1 MLSPAYIRVMKYSI
15 LILFAVAMLGTAC
28 NNCIEG
34 TGSATDERRATADFS
49 SIEANT
55 TYEVLLHQLPAGESA
70 YVIVNAQEN
79 LLPVII
85 TEVSKNTLT
94 LSTDGCVKATSPII
108 VHVFTPNYASINSR
122 GTGNIS
128 GNEGIKAEELTI
140 DNRGTGSIEVITKGS
155 SVEIRNSG
163 TGNVT
168 VEGNTQKLAVD
179 NRGTGN
185 INAQNLR
192 SNDANVDSRGT
203 GNVFIQ
209 VHSSL
214 DIKLS
219 GTGDVEYEGNP
230 QDIKQSNKGTGKIRR
245 K

>member
-1 MLSPAYIRVMKYSI
+1 MKYSI
-15 LILFAVAMLGTAC
+15 FILFAIAMLGTAC
-28 NNCIEG
+28 NKCIEG
-34 TGSATDERRATADFS
+34 TGSATDERRATANFS

-55 TYEVLLHQLPAGESA
+55 TYEVVLHQLPAGESA
-70 YVIVNAQEN
+70 YVVVKAQEN
-79 LLPVII
+79 LLPLII
-85 TEVSKNTLT
+85 TDVSKNTLT
-94 LSTDGCVKATSPII
+94 LSTDGCVKATSPIM
-108 VHVFTPNYASINSR
+108 VDVFTPNYTSISSR
-122 GTGNIS
+122 GTGNIN
-128 GNEGIKAEELTI
+128 GNEGIRAEKLAI
-140 DNRGTGSIEVITKGS
+140 DNRGTGNVEVVTKGS

-168 VEGNTQKLAVD
+168 VEGDTKTLTVD

-185 INAQNLR
+185 IDARKLR
-192 SNDANVDSRGT
+192 SNDAKVDSRGT

-209 VHSSL
+209 VHASL